1 MTRAIADN
9 ALLLEVLAGPDAYDP
24 PDKILPS
31 KDIAHSSIPLHLAG
45 VAIWVPIGVEGLTQT
60 MMWGDGYGVA
70 DRTCTSDEPDG
81 FSQRLAGAGQR
92 SIGNHQTVH
101 HVRRLYPQANVL
113 GPLFL
118 AGTPEFQSVDD
129 ITRLPDGMSVV
140 HWPDLKIAPC
150 HD

>member
-1 MTRAIADN
+1 MGLVPYTGIMPIEISVDHTGPMTRTIADN

-70 DRTCTSDEPDG
+70 DRTCT
-81 FSQRLAGAGQR
+81 
-92 SIGNHQTVH
+92 
-101 HVRRLYPQANVL
+101 
-113 GPLFL
+113 
-118 AGTPEFQSVDD
+118 
-129 ITRLPDGMSVV
+129 
-140 HWPDLKIAPC
+140 
-150 HD
+150 